1 MLNPDLMELSTN
13 QIEQHWEEEDL
24 RNFAENYVRNSL
36 LAKAGLGPTA
46 LPKLESLA
54 LFLEERADGMLSA
67 EEATVP
73 LHEQFDQLRHQLLP
87 ILVRANPDLHDC
99 ISCKSQVFKLLMQ
112 CRRFLCIKHMPFA
125 RSSRKWARLSSLGRA
140 VGPSPAFASN
150 GFRT

>member
-54 LFLEERADGMLSA
+54 LFLEERADGMLSS
-67 EEATVP
+67 EEATA
-73 LHEQFDQLRHQLLP
+73 LHEQFE
-87 ILVRANPDLHDC
+87 DLA
-99 ISCKSQVFKLLMQ
+99 L
-112 CRRFLCIKHMPFA
+112 A
-125 RSSRKWARLSSLGRA
+125 RDAIEQIQRMSLGQ
-140 VGPSPAFASN
+140 
-150 GFRT
+150 